1 MNSDERITNGEK
13 TSPCFSMV
21 CTSVDGYATKSRHSE
36 MLFSITLFN
45 NLTFEKHVKRLCCD

>member
-21 CTSVDGYATKSRHSE
+21 CTSVDGYVTKSRHSE
-36 MLFSITLFN
+36 NALFN
-45 NLTFEKHVKRLCCD
+45 HFI